1 MVVLH
6 YIFRL
11 DHVFCLSNNLPIIQ
25 LPPSTQYLSYLQS
38 KCMYVHE
45 YNMNY
50 YCNHF
55 LSYLKSYIVCNYLT
69 LVLFTLQP
77 SRRQHEDSNRFV
89 PPLLRGQRHSGAEYL
104 EFVSSRSLKMREK
117 YFFRAVPSIVQKIF
131 CKSKHRRLC
140 PQKIYEVRQ
149 TTVKSRVLTRLV

>member
-1 MVVLH
+1 MIFGKFGKIWINNNAFEPFLFYLYIIARLQKVLFKSYYMVVLH

-89 PPLLRGQRHSGAEYL
+89 PSLLWGQRHSGADYL
-104 EFVSSRSLKMREK
+104 VFVSSCSLKTREK
-117 YFFRAVPSIVQKIF
+117 Y
-131 CKSKHRRLC
+131 
-140 PQKIYEVRQ
+140 
-149 TTVKSRVLTRLV
+149 TN